1 MWGGDAGVLGKAEP
15 TEGPLFAAFD
25 LQFWP
30 HAANIDLWT
39 FGPVV
44 VPVCRFARTGDLR
57 TEISSY
63 TFQGFLKARDTALAD
78 AGFLFLAN
86 PHERSND

>member
-1 MWGGDAGVLGKAEP
+1 MAEDERAGRAPLG
-15 TEGPLFAAFD
+15 LDSVAFD
-25 LQFWP
+25 LQFRQHP
-30 HAANIDLWT
+30 ANIGVWT

-44 VPVCRFARTGDLR
+44 VTVCRLARTGDLR

-63 TFQGFLKARDTALAD
+63 TFQGFLRARDTALAD

-86 PHERSND
+86 SPSKGSND